1 MPLVLFMQSLKSQ
14 IESLLFI
21 AGKPLALKEIANIIG
36 EKVSA
41 KEINA
46 AIEELT
52 KDYQTQDR
60 GLQIIKNGTEAQM
73 VTAGSNAETVQ
84 NFIKEETVSELTKPS
99 IEALTIIA
107 YRGPIAKWELERI
120 RGINCSLILRNL
132 MLRGLVEEKIDN
144 KKKETYYSLTL
155 DFLKHLGISEAN
167 QLPDYESLK
176 HNENIEQFLK
186 GEQ

>member
-1 MPLVLFMQSLKSQ
+1 MTDLKSK

-21 AGKPLALKEIANIIG
+21 SGKPLAPKEIAGIIG
-36 EKVSA
+36 EKIAV

-46 AIEELT
+46 AIDELV
-52 KDYQTQDR
+52 KDYQAQNR
-60 GLQIIKNGTEAQM
+60 GVRIIKNANETQM
-73 VTAGSNAETVQ
+73 VTAGDNAETVQ
-84 NFIKEETVSELTKPS
+84 NFIKAETISELTKPS

-132 MLRGLVEEKIDN
+132 MLRGLVEEKVDN
-144 KKKETYYSLTL
+144 QKKETYYAITL
-155 DFLKHLGISEAN
+155 DFLKYLGISDAT
-167 QLPDYESLK
+167 QLPDYESLR

-186 GEQ
+186 GE